1 LEEGFLLLIILAY
14 ANMIDMDN
22 KNTKDIYRA
31 FSNQNRVKLILCLS
45 KAKNVTDLLSLCN
58 LSQSALSQH
67 LKVLKDEG
75 VATCKRDGKNQVY
88 SIKDK
93 KVINVAKLLLELDK

>member
-1 LEEGFLLLIILAY
+1 
-14 ANMIDMDN
+14 MVTT
-22 KNTKDIYRA
+22 TKDIYKA
-31 FSNQNRVKLILCLS
+31 FANKNRVRLIVCLS
-45 KAKNVTDLLSLCN
+45 NAKNVTELLALCN

-75 VATCKRDGKNQVY
+75 IAVCARDGKNQIY

-93 KVINVAKLLLELDK
+93 KALVVAKLLLELDN

>member
-1 LEEGFLLLIILAY
+1 
-14 ANMIDMDN
+14 MDN

-31 FSNQNRVKLILCLS
+31 FSNKNRVKLIICLS
-45 KAKNVTDLLSLCN
+45 RAKNVTDLLSLCD
-58 LSQSALSQH
+58 LSQSAISQH

-75 VATCKRDGKNQVY
+75 VAICERDGKNQVY

-93 KVINVAKLLLELDK
+93 KVLDIAKRLLELDK

>member
-1 LEEGFLLLIILAY
+1 
-14 ANMIDMDN
+14 MINMDN

-31 FSNQNRVKLILCLS
+31 FSNHNRVKLIVCLS
-45 KAKNVTDLLSLCN
+45 KAKNVTDLLNLCE

-75 VATCKRDGKNQVY
+75 VAICKRDGKNQIY
-88 SIKDK
+88 SIQDK
-93 KVINVAKLLLELDK
+93 KIIEVAKLLLELGK

>member
-1 LEEGFLLLIILAY
+1 MK
-14 ANMIDMDN
+14 NMNN
-22 KNTKDIYRA
+22 KVKRNIYRVI
-31 FSNQNRVKLILCLS
+31 SNENRVKLIVCLS
-45 KAKNVTDLLSLCN
+45 EAKNVTRLLELCN

-75 VATCKRDGKNQVY
+75 VVTCDRDGKNQIY

-93 KVINVAKLLLELDK
+93 GTFEVAKLLLELNK

>member
-1 LEEGFLLLIILAY
+1 
-14 ANMIDMDN
+14 MDN
-22 KNTKDIYRA
+22 KSTKNIYRA
-31 FSNQNRVKLILCLS
+31 FSNKNRVKLIVCLS
-45 KAKNVTDLLSLCN
+45 KAKNVTDLLSLCD

-75 VATCKRDGKNQVY
+75 IVICNRDGKNQIY

-93 KVINVAKLLLELDK
+93 KILEVAKLLLELDR